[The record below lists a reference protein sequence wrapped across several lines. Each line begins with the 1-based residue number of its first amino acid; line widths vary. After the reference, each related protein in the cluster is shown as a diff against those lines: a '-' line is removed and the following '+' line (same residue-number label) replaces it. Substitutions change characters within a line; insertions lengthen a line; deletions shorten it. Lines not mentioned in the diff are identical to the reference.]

1 MISSEQAFTYLKST
15 METPEQ
21 SKSGVLI
28 VNVEQISH
36 INLVFL
42 LLTLNK

>member
-1 MISSEQAFTYLKST
+1 MISFEQAFTYLKST
-15 METPEQ
+15 METTGQ
-21 SKSGVLI
+21 SKSGVFI
-28 VNVEQISH
+28 VNVGQISH